1 MSVKL
6 LNYLGEVRKEL
17 KKVSWVEKNDTLKT
31 LLVVIVVVFLCSLFF
46 FSVDF
51 LAYKIINL
59 ILNIG
64 S

>member
-6 LNYLGEVRKEL
+6 LNYFGEVRKEL
-17 KKVSWVEKNDTLKT
+17 KKVSWIDRKDTVKT
-31 LLVVIVVVFLCSLFF
+31 LLVVVIAVFLCSIFF

-51 LAYKIINL
+51 LAYKIINF